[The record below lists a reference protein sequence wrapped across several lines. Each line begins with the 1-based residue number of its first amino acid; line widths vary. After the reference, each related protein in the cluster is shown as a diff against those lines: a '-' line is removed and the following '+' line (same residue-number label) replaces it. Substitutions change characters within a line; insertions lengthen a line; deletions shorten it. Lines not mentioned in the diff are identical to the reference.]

1 MKLLAP
7 AVLTFGLSYIL
18 YRKEGTWDPVDLWPK
33 KMYDVWAEMKMRLDP
48 NVQYTEEA
56 LDMLRQRGWADKHRG
71 FGAPTFEESGAGQT
85 QENPITFSGSPSR

>member
-56 LDMLRQRGWADKHRG
+56 LDMLRSRGIPLV
-71 FGAPTFEESGAGQT
+71 PTFEEGGAGQSK
-85 QENPITFSGSPSR
+85 ENPIPFGGGSPSR